1 MSALSNCNKDQ
12 FTKSGVLAFSND
24 TLTFDTVFTSLG
36 STTRYFKIKNTD
48 SKSVNISSLKLAGL
62 SGNQYRMNVD
72 GVAGRSFNNIAIPGK
87 DSLYVFV
94 EVTVDPNSSNNPFV
108 LIDEVQFITNGVAQK
123 VVLQAWGQNA
133 YYHLGERYTSSHL
146 PPNPWP
152 NDKPHIILR
161 GDSFPGLEVKNGI
174 TLNIQQGTKIFMGAN
189 SLISVDGNLNVNGS
203 GTDSVV
209 FRGIRL
215 ESFYNDKPGQ
225 WLGIIYGRTANVNM
239 TKTIINESYF
249 GLSDEH
255 VLNVLAGQRV
265 TTSNINTYTNGVLP
279 NVTLSKTIIKNSSST
294 ALTLLGT
301 NATVTN
307 SLFFT
312 AGSNMVLLGVGG
324 NYNFTN
330 CTLGNGYGR
339 YLDHKNASLVVT
351 NQIVDI
357 DNSTLAKLDFNTAP
371 SFTNTLIY
379 GTLDNE
385 IAYVNS
391 SGTNP
396 VDFKNC
402 LIKMDADSF
411 FLKVQDTTGTG
422 NLFNQNP
429 KFINSYSS
437 NYQPDSISPVIDRGL
452 VSGAPFDD
460 LFDKP
465 YSSLRDIGAIQAK
478 R

>member
-94 EVTVDPNSSNNPFV
+94 EVTVDPNNSNNPFV
-108 LIDEVQFITNGVAQK
+108 LIDEVQFVTNGVAQK

-161 GDSFPGLEVKNGI
+161 SDSFPGLEVKNGI

-255 VLNVLAGQRV
+255 VLNILVGKVIAGDGLPSYV
-265 TTSNINTYTNGVLP
+265 GGSTP
-279 NVTLSKTIIKNSSST
+279 NVMLNKTIIKNSSST
-294 ALTLLGT
+294 ALTLLKTHATAT
-301 NATVTN
+301 NC
-307 SLFFT
+307 LFHT
-312 AGSNMVLLGVGG
+312 AGGNMVLVGVGG
-324 NYNFTN
+324 DYNFTN
-330 CTLGNGYGR
+330 CTLANGYGK

-351 NQIVDI
+351 NQILDI
-357 DNSTLAKLDFNTAP
+357 DNATLVKLDFNTAP
-371 SFTNTLIY
+371 SFINTIIY

-391 SGTNP
+391 SGSNP
-396 VDFKNC
+396 IDFKNC

-411 FLKVQDTTGTG
+411 LLKVQDTTGKS

-429 KFINSYSS
+429 KFINSYNG
-437 NYQPDSISPVIDRGL
+437 NYQPDSSSPVIDRGL
-452 VSGAPFDD
+452 VLAPPFDD

-465 YSSLRDIGAIQAK
+465 YASSRDIGAIQAK